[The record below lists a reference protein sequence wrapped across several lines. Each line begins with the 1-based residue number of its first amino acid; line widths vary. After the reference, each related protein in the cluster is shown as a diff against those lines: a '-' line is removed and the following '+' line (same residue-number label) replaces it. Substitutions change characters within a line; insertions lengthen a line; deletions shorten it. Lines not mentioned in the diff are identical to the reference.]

1 MEKEILREIKDLKIT
16 LRREHEQLNGYLVS
30 IQDSCTLTRDNLAE
44 KITEDVIDY
53 VDAYDKN
60 TLYNDE
66 HRRFHKIR
74 IMQRIVMI
82 VVAIGEIGVG
92 LLQTGYIK

>member
-16 LRREHEQLNGYLVS
+16 LRREHEQLNNYLVS
-30 IQDSCTLTRDNLAE
+30 IQDGFNHTRDDLSE

-60 TLYNDE
+60 TPYNNDR
-66 HRRFHKIR
+66 RRFRKIR
-74 IMQRIVMI
+74 IMLRIVMI
-82 VVAIGEIGVG
+82 VVAMGEIAVG
-92 LLQTGYIK
+92 LLQAGYIK